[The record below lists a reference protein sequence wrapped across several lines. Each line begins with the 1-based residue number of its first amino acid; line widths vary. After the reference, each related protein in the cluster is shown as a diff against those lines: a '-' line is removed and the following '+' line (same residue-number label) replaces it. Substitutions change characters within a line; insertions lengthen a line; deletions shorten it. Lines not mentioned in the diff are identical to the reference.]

1 MKRRDREERD
11 WMAEAEAA
19 AAGPEVE
26 ICPLCGRGIPL
37 EQRELHHLVPKL
49 KGGKVTQ
56 SVHSICHRQ
65 IHALF
70 SEAELARRYNTI
82 EALLEHE
89 EIRKFVDWVRKK
101 PDDFN
106 ERAHMTRRRRE
117 R

>member
-1 MKRRDREERD
+1 MKRREREERD
-11 WMAEAEAA
+11 WAEETEAA
-19 AAGPEVE
+19 EPVAE
-26 ICPLCGRGIPL
+26 ICPLCGRSIPL
-37 EQRELHHLVPKL
+37 AQRELHHLVPKI

-56 SVHSICHRQ
+56 SLHSICHRQ

-70 SEAELARRYNTI
+70 SEAELARRYNTV

-106 ERAHMTRRRRE
+106 ERAHMTRRRRD